1 MIKCLEYLFS
11 LNSIFIEYSISFHF
25 FLGVAITQLGG
36 ITSALRE
43 KTRLTGSNAQNR
55 KQYQEYQNTIASQNA
70 GTPMKNMLSNCI
82 KKPNNFPVDCNISLG
97 K

>member
-1 MIKCLEYLFS
+1 M
-11 LNSIFIEYSISFHF
+11 NSIFIEYSISFHF

-36 ITSALRE
+36 ITNALRE

-82 KKPNNFPVDCNISLG
+82 QTKP

>member
-1 MIKCLEYLFS
+1 MHRISFNS
-11 LNSIFIEYSISFHF
+11 LNSILIEYSISFHF

-70 GTPMKNMLSNCI
+70 GTPMKNMLLNCI
-82 KKPNNFPVDCNISLG
+82 KKPNKIPVDCNISLG

>member
-1 MIKCLEYLFS
+1 MRNDKTVRSLKPKLFEI
-11 LNSIFIEYSISFHF
+11 NIFELSISFLF
-25 FLGVAITQLGG
+25 LLGVAITQLGG
-36 ITSALRE
+36 ITNALRE

-82 KKPNNFPVDCNISLG
+82 KTKPNNRL
-97 K
+97 